1 MFDHVQAFYQ
11 PSSVSEA
18 LRLIQTHKGAR
29 VLAGA
34 TDLAVQAQR
43 STKFLIDVTRLGL
56 DYVRRA
62 RGGFTVGACA
72 TMGAVETSPKMRVLA
87 NGILAQA
94 LATCGSIQL
103 RNLATLGGNLANASP
118 AADSA
123 TPLLAL
129 DASVTF
135 QSARGKKTLPL
146 EKFFSGPHRTVADR
160 ALLIEIFIP
169 DPPPHSGWSFQKLGR
184 TETDIS
190 LVNVAAGLTLDKSH
204 RVAAARIALGAV
216 APVPMRA
223 RAAEEWLIGKELD
236 DAALAGAAER
246 VRQAVKPISDHRAS
260 AEYRREMSAVLTV
273 RALHEAA
280 DRAGSSG
287 HVAQIRRDTGTAG
300 GAR

>member
-18 LRLIQTHKGAR
+18 LKLIQTHKGAR

-56 DYVRRA
+56 DYVRRE
-62 RGGFTVGACA
+62 RGGYFIGACA
-72 TMGAVETSPKMRVLA
+72 TMGAVENSAKVRALA
-87 NGILAQA
+87 NGILPQA

-129 DASVTF
+129 DASITV

-146 EKFFSGPHRTVADR
+146 EKFFAGPHHTALDH

-169 DPPPHSGWSFQKLGR
+169 DPKPRSGWSFQKLGR
-184 TETDIS
+184 TEADIS
-190 LVNVAAGLTLDKSH
+190 LVNVAAGVTLDKAKK
-204 RVAAARIALGAV
+204 VVAARIALGAV
-216 APVPMRA
+216 APTPVRA
-223 RAAEEWLIGKELD
+223 REAEALLAGKELD
-236 DAALAGAAER
+236 DGLLADVAEC
-246 VRQAVKPISDHRAS
+246 VRRAVKPISDHRAS
-260 AEYRREMSAVLTV
+260 AEYRREMSAVLVV
-273 RALHEAA
+273 RALREAA
-280 DRAGSSG
+280 ER
-287 HVAQIRRDTGTAG
+287 AG

>member
-18 LRLIQTHKGAR
+18 LKLIQTHKGAR

-34 TDLAVQAQR
+34 TDIAPQAQR
-43 STKFLIDVTRLGL
+43 STMCLIDVTRLGL
-56 DYVRRA
+56 DYIRRE
-62 RGGFTVGACA
+62 RGGYTIGACA
-72 TMGAVETSPKMRVLA
+72 TMGTVENSSKMRALA
-87 NGILAQA
+87 NGILPQA

-129 DASVTF
+129 DATVTL
-135 QSARGKKTLPL
+135 QSARGKKTMPL
-146 EKFFSGPHRTVADR
+146 EKFFSGPHRTALDH

-169 DPPPHSGWSFQKLGR
+169 DPKPRSGWSFQKLGR

-190 LVNVAAGLTLDKSH
+190 LVNAAAGLTLDKSGQ
-204 RVAAARIALGAV
+204 VVGAQIALGAV
-216 APVPMRA
+216 GPVPMRA
-223 RAAEEWLIGKELD
+223 HAAESLLSGKRVDEGILT
-236 DAALAGAAER
+236 AVAER
-246 VRQAVKPISDHRAS
+246 VRQTVKPISDHRAS
-260 AEYRREMSAVLTV
+260 AEYRREMSAVLAV
-273 RALHEAA
+273 RALREAA
-280 DRAGSSG
+280 ER
-287 HVAQIRRDTGTAG
+287 AG

>member
-1 MFDHVQAFYQ
+1 VFDHVQAFYQ

-18 LRLIQTHKGAR
+18 LKLMQAHKGAR

-34 TDLAVQAQR
+34 TDIAPQAQR
-43 STKFLIDVTRLGL
+43 STKYLIDVTRLGL
-56 DYVRRA
+56 DYIRRE
-62 RGGFTVGACA
+62 RGGYTIGACA
-72 TMGAVETSPKMRVLA
+72 TMGAVENSPKLRALA
-87 NGILAQA
+87 NGILPQA

-129 DASVTF
+129 DATITL
-135 QSARGKKTLPL
+135 QSARGRKTMPL
-146 EKFFSGPHRTVADR
+146 GTFFAGPHRTALDH

-169 DPPPHSGWSFQKLGR
+169 DPKPRSGWSFQKLGR

-190 LVNVAAGLTLDKSH
+190 LVNVAAGLTLDKSGQV
-204 RVAAARIALGAV
+204 VAAQIALGAV

-223 RAAEEWLIGKELD
+223 HAAESLLSGKRIDE
-236 DAALAGAAER
+236 ALLADVAER

-260 AEYRREMSAVLTV
+260 AEYRREMSAALTV
-273 RALHEAA
+273 RALREAA
-280 DRAGSSG
+280 QR
-287 HVAQIRRDTGTAG
+287 AG